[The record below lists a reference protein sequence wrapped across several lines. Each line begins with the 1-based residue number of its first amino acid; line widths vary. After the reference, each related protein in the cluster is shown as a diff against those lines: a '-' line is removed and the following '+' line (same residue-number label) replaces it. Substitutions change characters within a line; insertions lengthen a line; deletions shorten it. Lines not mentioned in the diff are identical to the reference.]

1 MLSPC
6 TAVAALVN
14 TSVEHGFGRAAQAL
28 TGGCA
33 SINISVDGLRRMR
46 YTGPAGEA
54 LAGLL
59 RALGVDAS
67 EADSTLWLEGE
78 PPPLATP
85 HRVALAGALALIAQ
99 GAAVAALWEH
109 RQGAPQEVRL
119 AASDAVFAL
128 NPVPYL
134 RRNGH
139 TGLDVDQLSPPCAGH
154 YRTREGRLCY
164 LTAPYPGLLEDTLRL
179 LGIPDDRDATAA
191 AVAGWDGEDLERAFI
206 DAGVA
211 GTLVRSA
218 AEWRAHPQGKLS
230 ADRPVVEIE
239 RIGDARPAPLPPAAR
254 PLAGI
259 RVADMTHVFAG
270 PMTSRSLAEQGADV
284 LHVGPVQPRL
294 LDPVGMTIAT
304 GFGKRSAI
312 IDFAAG
318 GAPVLAGLLRE
329 ADVFVQSWRPG
340 TLRARGFGPQQVA
353 ALRPGIIY
361 VSVSCY
367 GPSGPWA
374 GRAGFDP
381 LAAASTGM
389 TDTETRLGSHLH
401 TPPGMINDHIA
412 GIVGAAAVTSALLRR
427 AVEGGSWH
435 IKIALTQIASWV
447 QGLGLGPAAGP
458 DGPGAGQPRL
468 ERMESPFGA
477 LEYVVPAL
485 RYSVTPARYDRP
497 PVPVGSS
504 RPGWLRP

>member
-1 MLSPC
+1 MK
-6 TAVAALVN
+6 
-14 TSVEHGFGRAAQAL
+14 
-28 TGGCA
+28 
-33 SINISVDGLRRMR
+33 

-59 RALGVDAS
+59 RVLGVDAS
-67 EADSTLWLEGE
+67 GPQSTLRLDGE
-78 PPPLATP
+78 LPSLATP
-85 HRVALAGALALIAQ
+85 HRAALAGALALLAQ
-99 GAAVAALWEH
+99 GAAVAAMWEC

-119 AASDAVFAL
+119 AAGDAVFAL

-139 TGLDVDQLSPPCAGH
+139 VGLDVDQLSPPCAGH
-154 YRTREGRLCY
+154 YRTRDGRLYY
-164 LTAPYPGLLEDTLRL
+164 LTAPYPRLLEDTLRL
-179 LGIPDDRDATAA
+179 LGIPDDKDATAA
-191 AVAGWDGEDLERAFI
+191 AVARWDGEELERAFI
-206 DAGVA
+206 DAGIT

-239 RIGDARPAPLPPAAR
+239 RIGDAPPAPLRPAAR

-270 PMTSRSLAEQGADV
+270 PTASRSLAEQGADV

-294 LDPVGMTIAT
+294 LDPVGMTIVT

-312 IDFAAG
+312 IDFADG
-318 GAPVLAGLLRE
+318 DAPVLAELLRS

-340 TLRARGFGPQQVA
+340 ALRARGFGPEQVA
-353 ALRPGIIY
+353 ARRPGIIY

-389 TDTETRLGSHLH
+389 TDTEIRLGRHLH

-412 GIVGAAAVTSALLRR
+412 GIIGAAAITSALVRR

-435 IKIALTQIASWV
+435 VKIALTQVASWV
-447 QGLGLGPAAGP
+447 QGLGLVPAEAGLQAAGLP
-458 DGPGAGQPRL
+458 EGGPGEPRL
-468 ERMESPFGA
+468 ERMESPFGT
-477 LEYVVPAL
+477 LDYVAPAL
-485 RYSVTPARYDRP
+485 RYSATPARYDRP

-504 RPGWLRP
+504 PPGWL